1 MLLYSIL
8 FPIISILAILW
19 FFYRYLKEKQS
30 LITVILWTILWL
42 FVIVFSIFPQ
52 LSADFAQIFG
62 ITRGLDFIIIVVF
75 VVLFYIIFRLYN
87 RIDILQD
94 EVNRI
99 VKEVALNN
107 EIALDDEEDE

>member
-1 MLLYSIL
+1 MFLYSIL
-8 FPIISILAILW
+8 FPIISILAIAW

-30 LITVILWTILWL
+30 LGTVILWTLLWS
-42 FVIVFSIFPQ
+42 FVILFSIFPHY
-52 LSADFAQIFG
+52 SERFAQLFG

-75 VVLFYIIFRLYN
+75 IVLFYIIFKLYN

-94 EVNRI
+94 EINKV

-107 EIALDDEEDE
+107 EVSLDDEEDE

>member
-8 FPIISILAILW
+8 FPIISVLAILW
-19 FFYRYLKEKQS
+19 FFYRYLKQKQS

-42 FVIVFSIFPQ
+42 FVILFSIFPHF
-52 LSADFAQIFG
+52 SSNFAKLFG

-75 VVLFYIIFRLYN
+75 LVLFYIVFRLFN
-87 RIDILQD
+87 KIDILQD
-94 EVNRI
+94 EINKI

-107 EIALDDEEDE
+107 EITLDDEEDE

>member
-8 FPIISILAILW
+8 FPIFALLAILW
-19 FFYRYLKEKQS
+19 FVYRYLKEKQS
-30 LITVILWTILWL
+30 LGTVILWTVLWL
-42 FVIVFSIFPQ
+42 FVILFSIFPKF
-52 LSADFAQIFG
+52 SERFASLFG

-75 VVLFYIIFRLYN
+75 VVLFYIVFRLFN
-87 RIDILQD
+87 KIDILNEQI
-94 EVNRI
+94 NKI

>member
-1 MLLYSIL
+1 MFLYSVL

-30 LITVILWTILWL
+30 LITVVLWTVLWL
-42 FVIVFSIFPQ
+42 FVILFSIFPH
-52 LSADFAQIFG
+52 LSARFAQIFG

-75 VVLFYIIFRLYN
+75 LVLFYIIFRLYN

-94 EVNRI
+94 EINKI

-107 EIALDDEEDE
+107 EITLDDEEDE

>member
-1 MLLYSIL
+1 MLLYSVL

-30 LITVILWTILWL
+30 LLTVILWTILWL
-42 FVIVFSIFPQ
+42 FVILFSIFP
-52 LSADFAQIFG
+52 SASEKFASLFG

-87 RIDILQD
+87 RIDILHD
-94 EVNRI
+94 EVNKL
-99 VKEVALNN
+99 VKEVALSN
-107 EIALDDEEDE
+107 EITLDDEEDE

>member
-19 FFYRYLKEKQS
+19 FVYRYLKQKQS
-30 LITVILWTILWL
+30 LITLILWTILWL
-42 FVIVFSIFPQ
+42 FVILFSIFPRASEQ
-52 LSADFAQIFG
+52 FARLFG

-75 VVLFYIIFRLYN
+75 VVLFYILFRLFN

-94 EVNRI
+94 EINKI
-99 VKEVALNN
+99 VKEVAINN
-107 EIALDDEEDE
+107 EISLDDEEDE

>member
-1 MLLYSIL
+1 M
-8 FPIISILAILW
+8 
-19 FFYRYLKEKQS
+19 
-30 LITVILWTILWL
+30 WL
-42 FVIVFSIFPQ
+42 FVIVFSIFPTF
-52 LSADFAQIFG
+52 SERFARLFG

-75 VVLFYIIFRLYN
+75 AVLFYIIFRLFN

-94 EVNRI
+94 EINKI

>member
-8 FPIISILAILW
+8 FPILSILAILW

-30 LITVILWTILWL
+30 LPTVILWTVLWL
-42 FVIVFSIFPQ
+42 FVILFSIFPKF
-52 LSADFAQIFG
+52 SERFASLFG

-75 VVLFYIIFRLYN
+75 VVLFYIIFRLFN

-94 EVNRI
+94 EINKI
-99 VKEVALNN
+99 VKEVAISN
-107 EIALDDEEDE
+107 EITLDDEDDE